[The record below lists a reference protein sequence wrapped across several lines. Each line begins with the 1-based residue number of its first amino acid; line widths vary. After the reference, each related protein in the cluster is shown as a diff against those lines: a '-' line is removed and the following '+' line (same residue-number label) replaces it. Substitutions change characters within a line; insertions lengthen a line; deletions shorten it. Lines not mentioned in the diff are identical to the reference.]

1 MTAGRIHRF
10 GPPDVI
16 VLEEIEVPKPGE
28 GEVLV
33 RINAVG
39 VGPWDAWI
47 RMGRSVL
54 PRSLRL
60 SPLERKI
67 LVLYL
72 LDLRKPR
79 P

>member
-10 GPPDVI
+10 GPPGVI

-28 GEVLV
+28 GENLV
-33 RINAVG
+33 RSNAAR

-54 PRSLRL
+54 PQSLRL
-60 SPLERKI
+60 SPLEGKI
-67 LVLYL
+67 LALYL

>member
-1 MTAGRIHRF
+1 MTAGRTHRF

-28 GEVLV
+28 GVVLV
-33 RINAVG
+33 RKNAAG

-47 RMGRSVL
+47 RMGRSAL
-54 PRSLRL
+54 PQSLRL
-60 SPLERKI
+60 SLLERKI
-67 LVLYL
+67 LALYL
-72 LDLRKPR
+72 LDLRKPL

>member
-28 GEVLV
+28 GEILV
-33 RINAVG
+33 RINAAG

-54 PRSLRL
+54 PQSLRL

-67 LVLYL
+67 LALYL

>member
-1 MTAGRIHRF
+1 MTAGRIQRF
-10 GPPDVI
+10 GPPDVT
-16 VLEEIEVPKPGE
+16 VMEEIEVPKPGE
-28 GEVLV
+28 SEILV
-33 RINAVG
+33 RINAAG

-54 PRSLRL
+54 PQSLRL

-67 LVLYL
+67 LALYL
-72 LDLRKPR
+72 LDLGKPR